1 MPSVPVKI
9 INAFTDAGA
18 GGNPAG
24 VVFPADHL
32 TNEMKQQVA
41 AKVGVS
47 ETAFVS
53 KSQSA
58 DFKLDFFTP
67 NRQIAHCGHATIA
80 TFAYLVEQGQ
90 VKGPNSSK
98 ETIDGNRAIFL
109 QGDMAFMEQLAPK
122 YTALDDPTV
131 QQVLASIGARPAD
144 LLPERAPLIVN
155 TGNSF
160 LVIPL
165 KDESALR
172 SLQPDAATITAI
184 SDRFDL
190 IGYYPSTLQTQVA
203 GRDAAARMF
212 APRYAIPEEAA
223 TGMAAG
229 PLACFLFDQLNIKK
243 QRLIFEQGR
252 LMPNPSP
259 SEITV
264 DLTLEAGRITRLLAG
279 GRARVMRS
287 FDVEI

>member
-1 MPSVPVKI
+1 MPNINVKI
-9 INAFTDAGA
+9 VNAFTDAGS

-41 AKVGVS
+41 ARVGVS

-80 TFAYLVEQGQ
+80 TFAYLAEQGQ

-109 QGDMAFMEQLAPK
+109 AGDMAFMEQLAPR
-122 YTALDDPTV
+122 YTALDAPTV
-131 QQVLASIGARPAD
+131 QQVLASIGARPTD
-144 LLPERAPLIVN
+144 LMPDRAPLIVN

-165 KDESALR
+165 KDEQALR
-172 SLQPDAATITAI
+172 ALQPDAAAISAI

-190 IGYYPSTLQTQVA
+190 IGYYPFTLQTQVA

-229 PLACFLFDQLNIKK
+229 PLACFLYDQLNIKK
-243 QRLIFEQGR
+243 PRFLLEQGR